1 MPYSLSTYNFKTG
14 KKNFSFMESKP
25 WSEREMSGSN
35 LTSDND
41 DSSSAKDSPNPINYD
56 RYPGKN
62 ASKFTP
68 DDNLKQGSLKCI
80 QEISQNFYSDDN
92 NNPRTIEIEKKNI
105 NLNKSLSSESL
116 PNSIILSEYENQ
128 NDGIYL
134 DSIPRSDYKPS
145 SSVLSLSL
153 IDDKLFSG
161 SENGNIYVWDTD
173 NYNVLYKIISGS
185 NSGSIFSIVYID
197 MYEMIIVGCQNT
209 TIQWFSLKN
218 KDLIDKRKRM
228 AELILRKSKFFE
240 GSGNPEATTN
250 SPAHYLSSGSKK
262 DLDFFLVDKVISN
275 EFIMDNIYIIF
286 DNNTIPNAHYGYVN
300 SIASG
305 SLPCLN
311 SEVLFSASSDNTI
324 KIWKISDD
332 NIDLLDVLLLPEDE
346 EMNIL
351 SIAINDGLLYAG
363 MQGGDILIW
372 DLETRQPIR
381 ALSGHTDDVLSIV
394 CLGEFIYTGSYDGK
408 ICVWTTDFEPVFK
421 ISAHDSS
428 HVLSMSISHKDKIL
442 VSGSSDSSMK
452 FWIQNYQSGSFNSNL
467 LNKKFESDLSLT
479 NSSNLLQGDFN
490 FQTEKKS
497 SNFLISCLDKWISFK
512 SVSGFKEFQHECR
525 SAARFLRDLAFSLGA
540 SESKLIAGSSGRNPL
555 VYFRF
560 DANENSDITP
570 NFTQETETIL
580 IYGHYD
586 VVPIG
591 NINAWNS
598 DPFSLKGKDGYLY
611 GRGVTDN
618 KGPVLSMLFAVYELF
633 FNKQLSTTIVFL
645 IEGEEEHACEG
656 LSLAV
661 QANSHLFGKPKLIL
675 LSSSYWLGEN
685 TPCLTYGLR
694 GNIRVSLEVD
704 SLRKGDIH
712 SGVWGG
718 ASTEPLVWLTNL
730 VSKLSHPDG
739 RVEIPGFNDYVDEV
753 STEEY
758 NRMMSLVDSISEN
771 ELNSRIINPHSKSD
785 YSDCKV
791 SLNNLSITGMS
802 STLKSNSVS
811 KGESEND
818 FNSSI
823 ISSKKSKVLRQL
835 MSTWR
840 YPTLSV
846 HKISLNSSTS
856 TFNFG
861 LIPSAAS
868 ATISI
873 RTVPSQTYSI
883 VSNNINEYIKSIF
896 SDLVG
901 EIKPIQNYEYLI
913 SDNKKITD
921 NTLSSVFELI
931 ESCTDSHKAVI
942 LRLKL
947 DIQQISD
954 WWLAKT
960 DHPYYKLAS
969 KIISQTWNERLVS
982 PIQKHKSISIE
993 ADNGIPSKNDTIK
1006 KGGIFT
1012 IKGIDK
1018 EAEVNNEINQDR
1030 IPTPALSRES
1040 ENKKNGMDSTSSN
1053 SVNRLDRNYNDV
1065 LFIREGGSIP
1075 AVPWLENFFG
1085 GSCVCM
1091 NFPMG
1096 QSSDNAHLPNERI
1109 RLINLM
1115 KGKSIVKDLIYHIGG
1130 LKE

>member
-1 MPYSLSTYNFKTG
+1 MPYSLNTYNFNAG
-14 KKNFSFMESKP
+14 KKSSSYMESKP

-35 LTSDND
+35 MTSDND
-41 DSSSAKDSPNPINYD
+41 DSSSAKDSPIQFNYD
-56 RYPGKN
+56 GFSGNK
-62 ASKFTP
+62 ASKFTS
-68 DDNLKQGSLKCI
+68 DDNLKIGSLKCI
-80 QEISQNFYSDDN
+80 QEISQSFYFEDSKMPRIIDNKNENENKVNNF
-92 NNPRTIEIEKKNI
+92 KN
-105 NLNKSLSSESL
+105 SRSTESL
-116 PNSIILSEYENQ
+116 PKSTILSEYENQ
-128 NDGIYL
+128 HDGVYL
-134 DSIPRSDYKPS
+134 DSIPATDPKPS

-161 SENGNIYVWDTD
+161 SENGNIYVWDRESYQLIHVMTGHTGGIMCLALSQDNKLLFSGSADGTIRVWDTD
-173 NYNVLYKIISGS
+173 SFNVLFKIISGS

-262 DLDFFLVDKVISN
+262 DLDFFLVDKGVSN
-275 EFIMDNIYIIF
+275 ELIMDNIYIIF
-286 DNNTIPNAHYGYVN
+286 DFNTIPNAHYGYVN

-305 SLPCLN
+305 SLPGLN

-324 KIWKISDD
+324 KIWNISDD
-332 NIDLLDVLLLPEDE
+332 KIRLHDVLFLPEDE

-351 SIAINDGLLYAG
+351 SIAINDGLLYTG
-363 MQGGDILIW
+363 MQGGAILIW

-394 CLGEFIYTGSYDGK
+394 CLGKFIYTGSYDGK

-442 VSGSSDSSMK
+442 VSGSSDGSMK
-452 FWIQNYQSGSFNSNL
+452 FWIQNYQSGSSSSYL
-467 LNKKFESDLSLT
+467 PNKKYDFDSSLT
-479 NSSNLLQGDFN
+479 NSFNLLHCNFN
-490 FQTEKKS
+490 FQAEKKS
-497 SNFLISCLDKWISFK
+497 FNFLISCLDKWISYK

-525 SAARFLRDLAFSLGA
+525 SAARYLRDLAFSLGA

-560 DANENSDITP
+560 DANYNSDITP

-618 KGPVLSMLFAVYELF
+618 KGPVLSMMFAVYELF
-633 FNKQLSTTIVFL
+633 FNKQLSSTVVFL

-661 QANSHLFGKPKLIL
+661 KANSHLFGKPKLIL

-739 RVEIPGFNDYVDEV
+739 RVDIPGFNDSVDEV

-758 NRMMSLVDSISEN
+758 SRMTNLVDCISEN

-785 YSDCKV
+785 SNDFNI
-791 SLNNLSITGMS
+791 SLNKLSITGTG
-802 STLKSNSVS
+802 STLKSNNAS
-811 KGESEND
+811 KEVPEND
-818 FNSSI
+818 FNSPI
-823 ISSKKSKVLRQL
+823 LSSKKSKVLRQL
-835 MSTWR
+835 MSMWR

-868 ATISI
+868 ATII
-873 RTVPSQTYSI
+873 LM
-883 VSNNINEYIKSIF
+883 NI
-896 SDLVG
+896 
-901 EIKPIQNYEYLI
+901 
-913 SDNKKITD
+913 
-921 NTLSSVFELI
+921 
-931 ESCTDSHKAVI
+931 
-942 LRLKL
+942 
-947 DIQQISD
+947 
-954 WWLAKT
+954 
-960 DHPYYKLAS
+960 
-969 KIISQTWNERLVS
+969 
-982 PIQKHKSISIE
+982 
-993 ADNGIPSKNDTIK
+993 
-1006 KGGIFT
+1006 
-1012 IKGIDK
+1012 
-1018 EAEVNNEINQDR
+1018 
-1030 IPTPALSRES
+1030 
-1040 ENKKNGMDSTSSN
+1040 
-1053 SVNRLDRNYNDV
+1053 
-1065 LFIREGGSIP
+1065 
-1075 AVPWLENFFG
+1075 
-1085 GSCVCM
+1085 
-1091 NFPMG
+1091 
-1096 QSSDNAHLPNERI
+1096 
-1109 RLINLM
+1109 
-1115 KGKSIVKDLIYHIGG
+1115 
-1130 LKE
+1130 